1 MKPAQASLRT
11 QIVTKK
17 TKLHLLVTKCSREVG
32 SVDPILVRAAK
43 DSSDADSSRQ
53 LLAERSPSATGT
65 ITGVTKLSVVH
76 VVSRVSAGPRG
87 PALRVDD
94 ARQGG
99 VLEDDA
105 RESPPRATKVV
116 GTGFDCVTSGSR
128 DLGLVDDVVGRVGGG
143 IATVG
148 SDVAY

>member
-1 MKPAQASLRT
+1 MT
-11 QIVTKK
+11 N
-17 TKLHLLVTKCSREVG
+17 CSRQVG
-32 SVDPILVRAAK
+32 SIDPILVRAAK

-76 VVSRVSAGPRG
+76 VVGRVGAGPRG
-87 PALRVDD
+87 PALRIDD
-94 ARQGG
+94 VGQSG
-99 VLEDDA
+99 VLEDDP
-105 RESPPRATKVV
+105 RESPPRTTEVV
-116 GTGFDCVTSGSR
+116 GTGCDCVPGSSR
-128 DLGLVDDVVGRVGGG
+128 DLGLVDDVVGRIGGG

>member
-1 MKPAQASLRT
+1 M
-11 QIVTKK
+11 
-17 TKLHLLVTKCSREVG
+17 TKCSREVR
-32 SVDPILVRAAK
+32 SIDPVLVRAAK

-65 ITGVTKLSVVH
+65 ITGVTELSVVQ

-94 ARQGG
+94 VRQSG

-105 RESPPRATKVV
+105 RECPPRAAKVV
-116 GTGFDCVTSGSR
+116 GTGCDCVASSSR
-128 DLGLVDDVVGRVGGG
+128 DRGLVDDVVGRVGGG